1 MVDDP
6 ENHEEPTEDDL
17 KAPETAKSVK
27 ADIARALERET
38 HDGKG
43 DDEVPESNWNGFAT
57 EGVETSEDD

>member
-1 MVDDP
+1 MSDEKDV
-6 ENHEEPTEDDL
+6 EPTEEDL

-43 DDEVPESNWNGFAT
+43 DDEVPPSDWQGFAT
-57 EGVETSEDD
+57 DEVETSEED